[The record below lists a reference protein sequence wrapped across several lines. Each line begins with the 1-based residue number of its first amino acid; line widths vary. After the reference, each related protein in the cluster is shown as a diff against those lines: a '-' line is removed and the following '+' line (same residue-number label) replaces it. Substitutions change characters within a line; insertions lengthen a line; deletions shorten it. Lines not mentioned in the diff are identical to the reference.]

1 MSTRSKKTKNDKISS
16 EKRRA
21 CSDRYFSKFLV
32 PGVVSTAVPR
42 WCEPTH
48 LIPILCSLMVQQL
61 LRKRLKSGCRLWVSK
76 LFEIFGDA
84 ERASM
89 ESALEIA
96 EKATSAFR
104 EFCQTF

>member
-1 MSTRSKKTKNDKISS
+1 
-16 EKRRA
+16 
-21 CSDRYFSKFLV
+21 
-32 PGVVSTAVPR
+32 
-42 WCEPTH
+42 
-48 LIPILCSLMVQQL
+48 MVQQL